1 MRAVVHLSDLHFGR
15 VDPALLEPL
24 HDAVHELRPDL
35 LVVSGDLTQRA
46 RRAQFAQAAAFLD
59 TLPRPQLVVPG
70 NHDVPLYDVARR
82 FLAPLKRFRR
92 RIEADEFPYY
102 EDAEIAAIGL
112 NTARS
117 LTFKG
122 GRVNREQ
129 GAEVERRFH
138 GLPEPVTRI
147 VVSHHPF
154 DLPEG
159 SDDDDLVGRADMAM
173 RAFAGC
179 GVDVFLSGHL
189 HTTHVGSTAR
199 RYRIEGYAALAV
211 QAGTA
216 TSTRERGEAN
226 AFNVLRIGLRSLALE
241 TWSWHP
247 EAGQFQPAP
256 ERRFAWIEGQGWGPA
271 EPGPEPATAAAAATA
286 G

>member
-1 MRAVVHLSDLHFGR
+1 V
-15 VDPALLEPL
+15 
-24 HDAVHELRPDL
+24 
-35 LVVSGDLTQRA
+35 
-46 RRAQFAQAAAFLD
+46 
-59 TLPRPQLVVPG
+59 
-70 NHDVPLYDVARR
+70 
-82 FLAPLKRFRR
+82 
-92 RIEADEFPYY
+92 
-102 EDAEIAAIGL
+102 
-112 NTARS
+112 
-117 LTFKG
+117 
-122 GRVNREQ
+122 
-129 GAEVERRFH
+129 AEVERRFR
-138 GLPEPVTRI
+138 GLPELVTRV

-154 DLPEG
+154 DLPGDAKPSE
-159 SDDDDLVGRADMAM
+159 LVGRADLGL
-173 RAFAGC
+173 RACAGG

-247 EAGQFQPAP
+247 GAGQFQPAP

>member
-1 MRAVVHLSDLHFGR
+1 MRTIVHVSDLHFGR

-24 HDAVHELRPDL
+24 RDAVHELHPEL

-46 RRAQFAQAAAFLD
+46 RRAQFKRAAAFLD

-82 FLAPLKRFRR
+82 FLAPLARFRR
-92 RIEADEFPYY
+92 SIEAEEFPYY
-102 EDAEIAAIGL
+102 EDAEIAAIGV

-122 GRVNREQ
+122 GRINHEQ
-129 GAEVERRFH
+129 VAEVERRFR

-159 SDDDDLVGRADMAM
+159 GDESDLVGRAGMAM
-173 RAFAGC
+173 QAFAGC

-189 HTTHVGSTAR
+189 HATHAGSTAR
-199 RYRIEGYAALAV
+199 RYRIEGYAALVV

-226 AFNVLRIGLRSLALE
+226 AFNVLRIGARSLGLE
-241 TWSWHP
+241 TWSWR
-247 EAGQFQPAP
+247 AP
-256 ERRFAWIEGQGWGPA
+256 EGRFRPSAPHRFAWIEGRGWGS
-271 EPGPEPATAAAAATA
+271 EESMPGPATVPH

>member
-1 MRAVVHLSDLHFGR
+1 MRTVIHLSDLHFGR
-15 VDPALLEPL
+15 VDDALLAPL
-24 HDAVHELRPDL
+24 REAVEGVDPDL

-46 RRAQFAQAAAFLD
+46 RRAQFAQAADFLD

-70 NHDVPLYDVARR
+70 NHDVPFYDVARR
-82 FLAPLKRFRR
+82 FLSPLKRFRR
-92 RIEADEFPYY
+92 SIEAEEFPYY

-129 GAEVERRFH
+129 VAEVERRFH

-154 DLPEG
+154 DLPEDADAG
-159 SDDDDLVGRADMAM
+159 DLVGRADMAM
-173 RAFAGC
+173 EAFAGC

-189 HTTHVGSTAR
+189 HTTHAGSTAR

-226 AFNVLRIGLRSLALE
+226 AFNVLRIGSRSLRLE
-241 TWSWHP
+241 TWSWQP
-247 EAGQFQPAP
+247 GAGRYLPAP
-256 ERRFAWIEGQGWGPA
+256 ERRFAWREGQGWGPS
-271 EPGPEPATAAAAATA
+271 EPVTGPATGPAAAPA

>member
-1 MRAVVHLSDLHFGR
+1 MRTIVHLSDLHFGR
-15 VDPALLEPL
+15 VDTGLLAPL
-24 HDAVHELRPDL
+24 REAVRGVDPDL
-35 LVVSGDLTQRA
+35 VVVSGDLTQRA

-59 TLPRPQLVVPG
+59 GLPGPQLVVPG

-92 RIEADEFPYY
+92 NVEAEEFPYFQ
-102 EDAEIAAIGL
+102 DAEIAAIGV

-122 GRVNREQ
+122 GRINRKQ
-129 GAEVERRFH
+129 VAEVERRFH
-138 GLPEPVTRI
+138 SLPEPVTRI

-159 SDDDDLVGRADMAM
+159 GDPGDLVGRADMAM
-173 RAFAGC
+173 RVFAGC

-189 HTTHVGSTAR
+189 HTTRAGSTAR
-199 RYRIEGYAALAV
+199 RYRIEGYAALVV

-216 TSTRERGEAN
+216 TSTRERGEPN
-226 AFNVLRIGLRSLALE
+226 AFNVLRIGARSLELE
-241 TWSWHP
+241 AWSWR
-247 EAGQFQPAP
+247 AP
-256 ERRFAWIEGQGWGPA
+256 EGRFRAWAEHRFAWIAGRGWGPA
-271 EPGPEPATAAAAATA
+271 EPAAGSAPAPA

>member
-1 MRAVVHLSDLHFGR
+1 LQ
-15 VDPALLEPL
+15 
-24 HDAVHELRPDL
+24 PDL

-46 RRAQFAQAAAFLD
+46 RRAQFAQAAAFLE
-59 TLPRPQLVVPG
+59 TLPRPRLVVPG

-82 FLAPLKRFRR
+82 FLAPLARFRR
-92 RIEADEFPYY
+92 SIEAEEFPYY
-102 EDAEIAAIGL
+102 EDAEIAAIGV

-122 GRVNREQ
+122 GRINHEQ
-129 GAEVERRFH
+129 VAEVERRFR

-159 SDDDDLVGRADMAM
+159 GDESDLVGRADMAM
-173 RAFAGC
+173 QAFAGC

-189 HTTHVGSTAR
+189 HATHAGSTAR
-199 RYRIEGYAALAV
+199 RYRIDGYAALVV

-226 AFNVLRIGLRSLALE
+226 AFNVLRIGARSLGLE
-241 TWSWHP
+241 TWSWR
-247 EAGQFQPAP
+247 AP
-256 ERRFAWIEGQGWGPA
+256 EGRFRPSAPHRFAWIEGRGWGP
-271 EPGPEPATAAAAATA
+271 EESMPGPATVPH

>member
-1 MRAVVHLSDLHFGR
+1 MRTVVHLSDLHFGR
-15 VDPALLEPL
+15 VDPALLAPL
-24 HDAVHELRPDL
+24 RAAVHGLHPDL
-35 LVVSGDLTQRA
+35 VVVSGDLTQRA

-59 TLPRPQLVVPG
+59 TLPGPRLVVPG

-82 FLAPLKRFRR
+82 FLAPLARFRR
-92 RIEADEFPYY
+92 RIEPEAFPYY
-102 EDAEIAAIGL
+102 GDEEIAAIGI

-122 GRVNREQ
+122 GRINGEQ
-129 GAEVERRFH
+129 VAEVERRFR

-147 VVSHHPF
+147 LVSHHPF
-154 DLPEG
+154 DLPAHAEE
-159 SDDDDLVGRADMAM
+159 SDLVGRAGMAM

-189 HTTHVGSTAR
+189 HATHAASTAS
-199 RYRIEGYAALAV
+199 RYRIEGYAALVV

-216 TSTRERGEAN
+216 TSTRGRGEVN
-226 AFNVLRIGLRSLALE
+226 AWNVLRIGRRSLGLE
-241 TWSWHP
+241 TWSWRSAEGRYRP
-247 EAGQFQPAP
+247 SAEQ
-256 ERRFAWIEGQGWGPA
+256 RFAWVEGRGWGPA
-271 EPGPEPATAAAAATA
+271 ASLAGPAGVAA